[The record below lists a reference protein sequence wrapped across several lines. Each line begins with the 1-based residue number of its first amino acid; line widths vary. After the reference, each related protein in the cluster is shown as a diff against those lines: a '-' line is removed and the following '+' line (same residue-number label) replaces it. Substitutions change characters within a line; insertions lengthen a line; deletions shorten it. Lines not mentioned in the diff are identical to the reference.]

1 MQHPRGT
8 HSLLVTTLAGM
19 TWLLLASSAA
29 ADKIPPGYVVLSCTI
44 SPDGRLGVLV
54 PKLEELEH
62 LEMTT
67 GAQNQVIELATGNIV
82 AVIRTDWVGATRQN
96 HGGVLPAQWS
106 RDNSILLWQVDGKWF
121 RDAVVLLKFRDGK
134 LDWQTDITRA
144 AQAECLLRTRR
155 AEPRLYAQAMADHVR
170 DGKAY
175 PDGFSVQVSV
185 IGDLK
190 LPLQV
195 RATLTSNPKALEELG
210 MSPPLESTLVGF
222 VDSEGCFQVNDF
234 KVGKGFWKKYAED
247 AAQTDNEPCRSDDL
261 YVPPKS

>member
-1 MQHPRGT
+1 VYQRDR
-8 HSLLVTTLAGM
+8 SLLIRTLATLGG
-19 TWLLLASSAA
+19 LLFASVAC
-29 ADKIPPGYVVLSCTI
+29 ADKIPPGYVVLRCTI
-44 SPDGRLGVLV
+44 SPNVRFGVLV

-67 GAQNQVIELATGNIV
+67 RAQNQVIELATGKVV
-82 AVIRTDWVGATRQN
+82 AVIRTDWVGPTRQN
-96 HGGVLPAQWS
+96 HGGVLPARWS
-106 RDNSILLWQVDGKWF
+106 PDNSLLLWQVDGKWF
-121 RDAVVLLKFRDGK
+121 RDAVVLLKFSNGK
-134 LDWQTDITRA
+134 LDWQADITRA

-155 AEPRLYAQAMADHVR
+155 AEPKLYAQAMTDNVR

-210 MSPPLESTLVGF
+210 MSPLLESTLLGF
-222 VDSEGCFQVNDF
+222 VDSGGRFQVSNF
-234 KVGKGFWKKYAED
+234 RVGRGLWKKYVED
-247 AAQTDNEPCRSDDL
+247 AAQSDAQPCRSDDI
-261 YVPPKS
+261 YVPPNSE